1 MGRGPIDIA
10 ELRHELQRFL
20 GVLAR
25 AEREGLVSDS
35 SSIPAPD
42 PVVVRG
48 AFDRLVAGANAA
60 QLQAEQTEASRK
72 YLLQLARSATQK
84 GVAALR
90 AYYKALSTEERALI
104 EREVL
109 EKLVPMAREFDE
121 RDKGSGT
128 S

>member
-1 MGRGPIDIA
+1 MARGKIEIA

-25 AEREGLVSDS
+25 AERDGLVSDS
-35 SSIPAPD
+35 SIAPAPD
-42 PVVVRG
+42 PVVVKG
-48 AFDRLVAGANAA
+48 VFKRLAAGANAA

-84 GVAALR
+84 GVDALR
-90 AYYKALSTEERALI
+90 AYYRALSKEERALI

-109 EKLVPMAREFDE
+109 EKLVPLARE
-121 RDKGSGT
+121 RDAS
-128 S
+128 